1 MSRLLS
7 RNACVFTGLLSLPL
21 FAMPAHAGD
30 VSVESLREKNRQNLA
45 SVRTIVV
52 EERVELQRTVPVEER
67 RAQEARRIEDGRAW
81 QLKQAAFTG
90 ESKKRIQEIN
100 EQADGQY
107 GSFEASLVI
116 EQMNA
121 TSSVRRTTT
130 IDRDHRRA
138 RRDDVD
144 PRNLTKMGK
153 EQRLGQ
159 GQLMSLDRTG
169 SLISEE
175 GKPEIQL
182 HTPRAGKLA
191 TINSFPQTSLDRE
204 EAQLGL
210 LPEYLFGED
219 FSLEVRAAGEKRFQ
233 IIAKSRTSGRTVFEA
248 TVDAEKGYAMT
259 ELRGFDAG
267 GELVQVLTASDFRC
281 VDGVWLPFETRSEY
295 PATPITP
302 TVIERHVDSARI
314 NPDISDALFAPP
326 SDYRVVDL
334 TGGASAANTKAPAA
348 SVR

>member
-1 MSRLLS
+1 MSRLPS
-7 RNACVFTGLLSLPL
+7 KTACLFTSLLSLPL
-21 FAMPAHAGD
+21 CAMAAHAGD

-81 QLKQAAFTG
+81 QLKRAAFTG
-90 ESKKRIQEIN
+90 ESKKRIQKIN

-116 EQMNA
+116 EQLNA

-130 IDRDHRRA
+130 IDRDQRRA

-144 PRNLTKMGK
+144 PRDLTKMGK
-153 EQRLGQ
+153 EQRLGR

-182 HTPRAGKLA
+182 HTPRVGKLA
-191 TINSFPQTSLDRE
+191 TINSHSQTSLDRE

-210 LPEYLFGED
+210 LPEYLLGED
-219 FSLEVRAAGEKRFQ
+219 FSLEVRAAGETRFQ
-233 IIAKSRTSGRTVFEA
+233 IIAKSKTSGRTVYEA

-259 ELRGFDAG
+259 ELRTFDEAG
-267 GELVQVLTASDFRC
+267 ALVVVFTASDFRR
-281 VDGVWLPFETRSEY
+281 VNGVWLPYATRQEF
-295 PATPITP
+295 PTTPIAP
-302 TVIERHVDSARI
+302 TVIERNVDSARI
-314 NPDISDALFAPP
+314 NPAVADALFGPP

-334 TGGASAANTKAPAA
+334 TGSASTAKAPAA
-348 SVR
+348 PGR